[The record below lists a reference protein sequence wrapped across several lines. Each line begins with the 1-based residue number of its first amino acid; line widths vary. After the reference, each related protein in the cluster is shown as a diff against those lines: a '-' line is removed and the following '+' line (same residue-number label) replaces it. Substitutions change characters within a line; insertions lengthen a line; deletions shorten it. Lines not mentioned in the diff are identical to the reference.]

1 MIVAGGSIIYGDA
14 ISEVM
19 IRYMVMNNST
29 SRKKDSEVRTAQH
42 EQQHQPKRRNKEG
55 GHFKQ
60 EESRGAL
67 SELIIDEVLIIS
79 HSTILSEVTIKNW
92 RIAHTSMINED
103 NGGVLKKQQPA
114 ANSMKTKRII
124 SGERMSRGE

>member
-42 EQQHQPKRRNKEG
+42 EQQPKRRNKEG

-67 SELIIDEVLIIS
+67 SQLIIDEVLIIS

-103 NGGVLKKQQPA
+103 YGGVLKKQQPA

>member
-42 EQQHQPKRRNKEG
+42 EQQPKRRNKEG

-67 SELIIDEVLIIS
+67 SQLIIDEVLIIS
-79 HSTILSEVTIKNW
+79 HSTVLSEVTIKNW

-103 NGGVLKKQQPA
+103 YGGVLKKQQPA